1 MPSLKIRSWE
11 VTEGIERA
19 PHRALF
25 KAAGFSDEDLSKP
38 LIAVANSWN
47 EIVPGH
53 VHLDRVAARVKEGVR
68 KAGGT
73 PIEFNTIG
81 VDDGIAMGHEGMRYS
96 LVSREVI
103 ADSLEVMLNA
113 HRFDAV
119 VAVAS
124 CDKIEPGMMMAIA
137 RVNIP
142 AVFVN
147 GGPMLAGRICGDDHR
162 YSVRDVFEAVG
173 AYSAGKI
180 SMERLK
186 EIEDRSCPG
195 PGSCAGLY
203 TANTMAIAIEALGMA
218 LPGASTIPAVDS
230 RRLWAAYRSGEA
242 VMRALELGIR
252 PRDVL
257 SFEAFE
263 NAIAVDAALGGSTNA
278 VLHLLA
284 IAYEAGVKLTLDDFE
299 RISSKTPQLASMLPG
314 GVHALEDL
322 DAAGGVPTIMRRLLD
337 AGLLHGDALT
347 ITGKTVAENLRDFKP
362 PTGSEEVVKP
372 VETPIA
378 ERGAL
383 VVLKGNLAPEG
394 AVVKISGVKRLSHRG
409 PARVFDS
416 EEDAFKAVV
425 GGEIEPGD
433 VVVIR
438 YEGPKGGPGMR
449 EMLAVTAAIVGRG
462 LGEDVAMVTDG
473 RFSGATRGLMVGHVA
488 PEAAAGGTIAVVRD
502 GDEILI
508 DARKRVLR
516 IELDDEEVEKRLS
529 AWSPPKPRYTGGVLA
544 KYAKLVGPASKGAIT
559 E

>member
-1 MPSLKIRSWE
+1 MKLRSRE
-11 VTEGIERA
+11 VTEGVERA
-19 PHRALF
+19 PHRSLF

-38 LIAVANSWN
+38 LVAVANSWN

-53 VHLDRVAARVKEGVR
+53 VHLDKVAARVKEGVR

-103 ADSLEVMLNA
+103 ADSVEVMLNA
-113 HRFDAV
+113 HKFDAV

-124 CDKIEPGMMMAIA
+124 CDKIEPGMMMALA

-147 GGPMLAGRICGDDHR
+147 GGPMLAGRICGDGRR
-162 YSVRDVFEAVG
+162 YSVKDVFEAVG
-173 AYSAGKI
+173 AYAAGKI
-180 SMERLK
+180 TLDRLK

-203 TANTMAIAIEALGMA
+203 TANTMAVAIEALGMA
-218 LPGASTIPAVDS
+218 LPGTSTIPAVDS
-230 RRLWAAYRSGEA
+230 RRLWAAFRAGEA
-242 VMRALELGIR
+242 VMRALELGIK
-252 PRDVL
+252 PRDVM

-284 IAYEAGVKLTLDDFE
+284 IAHEAGVKLELEDFE
-299 RISSKTPQLASMLPG
+299 RISAKTPQLASLLPG
-314 GVHALEDL
+314 GEYAMEDL
-322 DAAGGVPTIMRRLLD
+322 DAAGGVPALMRRLLD
-337 AGLLHGDALT
+337 AGLLNGDALT
-347 ITGKTVAENLRDFKP
+347 ITGKTVEENLRDFKFP
-362 PTGSEEVVKP
+362 EGSEEIIRP
-372 VETPIA
+372 VENPFSG
-378 ERGAL
+378 RGAL

-394 AVVKISGVKRLSHRG
+394 AVVKVAGVKRLRHKG

-416 EEDAFKAVV
+416 EEEAFKAVMS
-425 GGEIEPGD
+425 GEVHPGD

-449 EMLAVTAAIVGRG
+449 EMLSVTAAIVGRG
-462 LGEDVAMVTDG
+462 LGEEVAMVTDG

-488 PEAAAGGTIAVVRD
+488 PEAAVGGPIAALRD
-502 GDEILI
+502 GDEITI
-508 DARKRVLR
+508 DARHGLLQA
-516 IELDDEEVEKRLS
+516 ELSEKELKSRLS
-529 AWSPPKPRYTGGVLA
+529 RWSPPKPRYTSGVLA
-544 KYAKLVGPASKGAIT
+544 KYVKTVGSASRGAIT

>member
-1 MPSLKIRSWE
+1 VKLRSRE
-11 VTEGIERA
+11 VTEGVERA
-19 PHRALF
+19 PHRSLF

-38 LIAVANSWN
+38 LVAVANSWN

-53 VHLDRVAARVKEGVR
+53 VHLDKVAARVKEGVR

-103 ADSLEVMLNA
+103 ADSVEVMLNA
-113 HRFDAV
+113 HKFDAV

-124 CDKIEPGMMMAIA
+124 CDKIEPGMMMALA

-147 GGPMLAGRICGDDHR
+147 GGPMLAGRICGDGRR
-162 YSVRDVFEAVG
+162 YSVKDVFEAVG
-173 AYSAGKI
+173 AYAAGKI
-180 SMERLK
+180 TLDRLK

-203 TANTMAIAIEALGMA
+203 TANTMAVAIEALGMA
-218 LPGASTIPAVDS
+218 LPGTSTIPAVDS
-230 RRLWAAYRSGEA
+230 RRLWAAFRAGEA
-242 VMRALELGIR
+242 VMRALELGIK
-252 PRDVL
+252 PRDVM

-284 IAYEAGVKLTLDDFE
+284 IAHEAGVKLELEDFE
-299 RISSKTPQLASMLPG
+299 RISAKTPQLASLLPG
-314 GVHALEDL
+314 GEYAMEDL
-322 DAAGGVPTIMRRLLD
+322 DAAGGVPALMRRLLD
-337 AGLLHGDALT
+337 AGLLNGDALT
-347 ITGKTVAENLRDFKP
+347 ITGKTVEENLRDFKFP
-362 PTGSEEVVKP
+362 EGSEEIIRP
-372 VETPIA
+372 VENPFSG
-378 ERGAL
+378 RGAL

-394 AVVKISGVKRLSHRG
+394 AVVKVAGVKRLRHKG

-416 EEDAFKAVV
+416 EEEAFKAVIS
-425 GGEIEPGD
+425 GEVHPGD
-433 VVVIR
+433 IVVIR

-449 EMLAVTAAIVGRG
+449 EMLSVTAAIVGRG
-462 LGEDVAMVTDG
+462 LGEEVAMVTDG

-488 PEAAAGGTIAVVRD
+488 PEAAVGGPIAALRD
-502 GDEILI
+502 GDEITI
-508 DARKRVLR
+508 DARHGLLQA
-516 IELDDEEVEKRLS
+516 ELSEKELKSRLS
-529 AWSPPKPRYTGGVLA
+529 RWSPPKPRYTSGVLA
-544 KYAKLVGPASKGAIT
+544 KYVKTVGSASRGAIT